1 MEQVIPLERIER
13 EARAAALQYSNVND
27 ACPYPF
33 GSDAGHAFSQY
44 FKLARA
50 EAQALE
56 DSTVLEDIDDESSF
70 CTCNAMPSIEESDWN
85 KCDSC
90 GKPLE

>member
-13 EARAAALQYSNVND
+13 EARDAAREYSDINA

-50 EAQALE
+50 EEQALQDMPADEEPE
-56 DSTVLEDIDDESSF
+56 DPLF
-70 CTCNAMPSIEESDWN
+70 CGCGLTPTITERDWN
-85 KCDSC
+85 RCGSC
-90 GKPLE
+90 GKALA

>member
-1 MEQVIPLERIER
+1 MEQVIPLGRIER
-13 EARAAALQYSNVND
+13 EARAAALQYSDVND

-50 EAQALE
+50 EAQALQEVIDE
-56 DSTVLEDIDDESSF
+56 DPDDSPF
-70 CTCNAMPSIEESDWN
+70 CECGNQPTIEESDWN

-90 GKPLE
+90 GKALA

>member
-1 MEQVIPLERIER
+1 MEQVIPLERLEQ
-13 EARAAALQYSNVND
+13 EARAAALQYSDVND

-50 EAQALE
+50 ESQALLEMIE
-56 DSTVLEDIDDESSF
+56 DVPDDAPF
-70 CTCNAMPSIEESDWN
+70 CGCGNPPTIEESDWN
-85 KCDSC
+85 QCAAC
-90 GKPLE
+90 GKALA

>member
-1 MEQVIPLERIER
+1 MPQEVIPLDRLQE
-13 EARAAALQYSNVND
+13 EARAAALQYSDVNA

-50 EAQALE
+50 EAQALQE
-56 DSTVLEDIDDESSF
+56 G
-70 CTCNAMPSIEESDWN
+70 APA
-85 KCDSC
+85 
-90 GKPLE
+90 

>member
-13 EARAAALQYSNVND
+13 EARAAALKYSNVNA

-33 GSDAGHAFSQY
+33 FSDAGHAFQQY

-50 EAQALE
+50 EEQALQELIVE
-56 DSTVLEDIDDESSF
+56 DLNDSAF
-70 CTCNAMPSIEESDWN
+70 CECGNQPSIEESDWN

-90 GKPLE
+90 GKALA